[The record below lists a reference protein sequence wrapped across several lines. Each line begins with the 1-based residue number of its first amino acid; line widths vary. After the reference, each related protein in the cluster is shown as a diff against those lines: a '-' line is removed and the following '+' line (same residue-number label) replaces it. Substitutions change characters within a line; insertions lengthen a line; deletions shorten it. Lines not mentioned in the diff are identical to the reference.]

1 VLSPADRDR
10 LERRAAAE
18 EQRTGNQVVAAIF
31 PSLAGE
37 SLEDVSIRL
46 AEQWKIGHAG
56 RDNGVVLL
64 VFLQDHKV
72 RIEVGYGLEA
82 RLTDALAGS
91 IIRNELA
98 PLFRQGRYADG
109 LDAGLTAIFQAIAG
123 EYRAPLARR
132 PVALYA
138 VRLAP
143 IAFMLLSVVFFG
155 MLAAASRRQPG
166 IRGRRGY
173 TGGPGGWYFGGGG
186 FGGGGG
192 GGGGGGFGGGGGGFG
207 GGGASGSW

>member
-1 VLSPADRDR
+1 MLGPAERDR

-18 EQRTGNQVVAAIF
+18 EQRTGNQVVVAIF

-46 AEQWKIGHAG
+46 AERWKIGHAG
-56 RDNGVVLL
+56 PDNGVIVL

-82 RLTDALAGS
+82 RLTDALADS
-91 IIRNELA
+91 IIRHELA
-98 PLFRQGRYADG
+98 PLFRQERYADG

-123 EYRAPLARR
+123 EYRARPARR
-132 PVALYA
+132 PVAAYA
-138 VRLAP
+138 VSLAP
-143 IAFMLLSVVFFG
+143 IAFMLLSVVVFG

-166 IRGRRGY
+166 IHGRRGY

-192 GGGGGGFGGGGGGFG
+192 GGGFGGGGGGFG